1 MAVHMSLISPDVP
14 LANYDQLRASSGDI
28 NLWEPEYG
36 NPNLDIQLRRF
47 AEIATSL
54 DNSGIPYDND
64 SVIQTEQHLQKIF
77 AEYTGQQ
84 EIEPGGSFAF
94 IVPTR
99 IQRTGSN
106 KANYTSEV
114 DPLFSLLKHAD
125 NNTKQV
131 VMSGMPPF
139 IVDRYNP
146 GEDDTAGAIIF
157 APVLMDIY
165 RDIPFDKVHSVT
177 DKIMNQTTDF
187 AKHTVGA
194 GIGAFAAVLPRV
206 IRYGDAIKTKDFYTT
221 TGHGATTTLID
232 LNLEQAR
239 EMNLTRSQYSKIG
252 ILGTGAI
259 GEATA
264 QLLLHKN
271 PTGEIILSD
280 KKEERGK
287 EVIGRLR
294 TEFPQAKIEFTTN
307 NAKVIEG
314 CEVTICAAAAQFNID
329 EGGLENVDFTDTYII
344 DDSQP
349 GAFSP
354 KQVRERGGEIV
365 WPVARDRTLGRL
377 GTRQSFDY
385 QRTGPAE
392 LDENFSCESEALV
405 LSISK
410 EYDKAIKAAVTV
422 EQAIAIGSL
431 MKECGVEIAP
441 PQCLGQ
447 RIVLS
452 S

>member
-1 MAVHMSLISPDVP
+1 MAINEQEKVSLEHRIVSADNPE
-14 LANYDQLRASSGDI
+14 
-28 NLWEPEYG
+28 LWTPEYG
-36 NPNLDIQLRRF
+36 APKLDVQLQRF
-47 AEIATSL
+47 ESIA
-54 DNSGIPYDND
+54 
-64 SVIQTEQHLQKIF
+64 QHLDASEIRTDGTEVSQTDEAIRKAF
-77 AEYTGQQ
+77 AEYLGEQKVDVK
-84 EIEPGGSFAF
+84 GSFAF

-114 DPLFSLLKHAD
+114 DPLFTLLKHVD
-125 NNTKQV
+125 NDTKQV
-131 VMSGMPPF
+131 IMSGMPPF

-165 RDIPFDKVHSVT
+165 RDIPFDKVHAVT

-194 GIGAFAAVLPRV
+194 DIGAFAAVLPRV
-206 IRYGDAIKTKDFYTT
+206 IRYGSAIETKDFVTT

-239 EMNLTRSQYSKIG
+239 GMNLTRSEYSKIG

-271 PTGEIILSD
+271 PKSEIILSD
-280 KKEERGK
+280 NKVERGK
-287 EVIGRLR
+287 EVIGRLQA
-294 TEFPQAKIEFTTN
+294 EFPHAKIEFTTD

-354 KQVRERGGEIV
+354 EQVRERGGEIV
-365 WPVARDRTLGRL
+365 WPIARDITLGKL
-377 GTRQSFDY
+377 GTRKSFDY
-385 QRTGPAE
+385 QHTGPAK
-392 LDENFSCESEALV
+392 LDEVFSCEAEVLA
-405 LSISK
+405 LSITS
-410 EYDKAIKAAVTV
+410 EYDMAIKAAVTV
-422 EQAIAIGSL
+422 EQAIAIGAL
-431 MKECGVEIAP
+431 MNECGVEIAP
-441 PQCLGQ
+441 PQCLGEHL
-447 RIVLS
+447 VLS

>member
-1 MAVHMSLISPDVP
+1 MAINEREKISLEHRIISADNPGLWTPQYGAPKLDV
-14 LANYDQLRASSGDI
+14 QLQRFESIAHHLEAS
-28 NLWEPEYG
+28 E
-36 NPNLDIQLRRF
+36 
-47 AEIATSL
+47 
-54 DNSGIPYDND
+54 
-64 SVIQTEQHLQKIF
+64 IQTDGTEVSQTDQAIRKAF
-77 AEYTGQQ
+77 AEYLG
-84 EIEPGGSFAF
+84 EKEVDLKGSFAF

-114 DPLFSLLKHAD
+114 DPLFTLLKHVD
-125 NNTKQV
+125 NDTKQV

-146 GEDDTAGAIIF
+146 GEDDRAGAIIF

-165 RDIPFDKVHSVT
+165 RDIPFDKVHAVT

-194 GIGAFAAVLPRV
+194 DIAAFAAVLPVV
-206 IRYGDAIKTKDFYTT
+206 IRYGDAIETERLTTT
-221 TGHGATTTLID
+221 TGHGATTTLIN

-239 EMNLTRSQYSKIG
+239 DMNLTRSQYSKIG
-252 ILGTGAI
+252 ILGVGAI

-264 QLLLHKN
+264 QLLLHN
-271 PTGEIILSD
+271 EPTSEIILSD
-280 KKEERGK
+280 KREERGN
-287 EVIGRLR
+287 EVVGRLQA
-294 TEFPQAKIEFTTN
+294 EYPHAKIEFTTD

-329 EGGLENVDFTDTYII
+329 EDGLENVDFTDTYII

-354 KQVRERGGEIV
+354 EQVRGRGGKV
-365 WPVARDRTLGRL
+365 AWPVAKDMTIGGL
-377 GTRQSFDY
+377 GTRKSFDY
-385 QRTGPAE
+385 QHTGPAE
-392 LDENFSCESEALV
+392 LDEVFSCEAEVLA
-405 LSISK
+405 LSITG

-422 EQAIAIGSL
+422 EQAIAIGAL
-431 MKECGVEIAP
+431 MNECKVEIAP
-441 PQCLGQ
+441 PQCLGEHL
-447 RIVLS
+447 VLS
-452 S
+452 Q